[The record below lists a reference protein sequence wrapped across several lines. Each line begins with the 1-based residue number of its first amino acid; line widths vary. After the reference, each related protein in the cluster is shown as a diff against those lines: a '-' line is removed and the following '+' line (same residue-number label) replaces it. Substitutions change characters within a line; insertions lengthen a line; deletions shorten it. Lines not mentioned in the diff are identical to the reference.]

1 VTTFCVRCGKE
12 GSTYESLC
20 VECFRANNRFTKAPD
35 HVDLIQCYHCKE
47 FLIRGKWQK
56 VTLDEAIRDVARD
69 ALEIRRGAQVT
80 RVRQEVHAADDYN
93 FHVTMHV
100 SLEHSDLKIEE
111 EDKTIVRLKNG
122 VCPRCSKIMGSYYE
136 SIIQIRGRE
145 RKLTE
150 AQKERLVCSIQD
162 KVQEAQ
168 EENREMFISKLEEVP
183 GGVDAYLSSIS
194 LAKAISHDLADKYG
208 AEVKESSTLVTQK
221 EGRDVYRVTFLVRL
235 PSYLRGEV
243 ILHKGRPHLVTS
255 ITSSKTKL
263 INLKNHEPLLEGNMD
278 LREARVIGKRE
289 DVLEAVVLSE
299 SAKEVQVM
307 HPRTYAT
314 VELRKP
320 QGFKV
325 EGETVRVLLFEDEMY
340 LLP

>member
-1 VTTFCVRCGKE
+1 MFCVRCGKE

-20 VECFRANNRFTKAPD
+20 VECFMANNRFTKAPD
-35 HVDLIQCYHCKE
+35 HVDLVKCYHCNE
-47 FLIRGKWQK
+47 FMLRGRWQK
-56 VTLDEAIRDVARD
+56 VTLDEAIRDVASD
-69 ALEIRRGAQVT
+69 SLEVKRGAEVT
-80 RVRQEVHAADDYN
+80 RVRQEVQPSDDYN

-100 SLEHSDLKIEE
+100 SLEYSDLKMEE
-111 EDKTIVRLKNG
+111 ENKTIVRLKNG

-150 AQKERLVCSIQD
+150 EQKERLVSSIQN

-168 EENREMFISKLEEVP
+168 DENREMFISKLEEVA
-183 GGVDAYLSSIS
+183 GGFDAYLSSIS
-194 LAKAISHDLADKYG
+194 LGKAIAHDLADKYG

-243 ILHKGRPHLVTS
+243 ILHKGRPHLVIS
-255 ITSSKTKL
+255 ITSSRTKL
-263 INLKNHEPLLEGNMD
+263 VNLKTHEPIIESNMD
-278 LREARVIGKRE
+278 LREARVVGKRQ

-299 SAKEVQVM
+299 SKKEVQVM

-325 EGETVRVLLFEDEMY
+325 EGETVRVLLYEDDIY
-340 LLP
+340 LIP

>member
-1 VTTFCVRCGKE
+1 MFCVRCGKE

-20 VECFRANNRFTKAPD
+20 VECFLANNRFTKVPD
-35 HVDLIQCYHCKE
+35 HVDLVQCYHCKE
-47 FLIRGKWQK
+47 FLLRGRWQK
-56 VTLDEAIRDVARD
+56 VTLDEAIRDAARD
-69 ALEIRRGAQVT
+69 SLEIKRGAEVT
-80 RVRQEVHAADDYN
+80 RVRQEVHPADDYN

-100 SLEHSDLKIEE
+100 ALEYSDLRMEE
-111 EDKTIVRLKNG
+111 ENKTIVRLKNG

-145 RKLTE
+145 RKLTD
-150 AQKERLVCSIQD
+150 AQKERLVYSIQD

-168 EENREMFISKLEEVP
+168 DENRDMFISKLEEVP
-183 GGVDAYLSSIS
+183 GGFDAYLSSIS
-194 LAKAISHDLADKYG
+194 LGKAIAHELADKYG

-235 PSYLRGEV
+235 PSYLKGEV

-263 INLKNHEPLLEGNMD
+263 INLKTHEPLMENNMD
-278 LREARVIGKRE
+278 LREVRMIGKKE
-289 DVLEAVVLSE
+289 DILEAVVLSE
-299 SAKEVQVM
+299 SAKEIQVM

-320 QGFKV
+320 PGFKV
-325 EGETVRVLLFEDEMY
+325 EGETVRVLLFEDEIY
-340 LLP
+340 LVP

>member
-1 VTTFCVRCGKE
+1 MFCVRCGKE

-20 VECFRANNRFTKAPD
+20 VECFLANNRFTKAPD
-35 HVDLIQCYHCKE
+35 HVDLVKCYHCNE
-47 FLIRGKWQK
+47 FMLRGKWQK
-56 VTLDEAIRDVARD
+56 VTLDEAIREVAHD
-69 ALEIRRGAQVT
+69 SLEVRRGAEVL
-80 RVRQEVHAADDYN
+80 RIRQEVVPADDYN
-93 FHVTMHV
+93 FHITMHV
-100 SLEHSDLKIEE
+100 ALEYSDLRMEE
-111 EDKTIVRLKNG
+111 ENKTIVRLKNG

-150 AQKERLVCSIQD
+150 AQKERLVGSIQD

-168 EENREMFISKLEEVP
+168 EDNREMFISKMEEVP
-183 GGVDAYLSSIS
+183 GGVDTYLSSIS
-194 LAKAISHDLADKYG
+194 LAKSISHELADKYG

-243 ILHKGRPHLVTS
+243 ILHKGRPHLVTA

-263 INLKNHEPLLEGNMD
+263 INLKTHEPSMENNMD
-278 LREARVIGKRE
+278 LREAKVIGKRE
-289 DVLEAVVLSE
+289 DILEAVVLSE
-299 SAKEVQVM
+299 SAKELQVM
-307 HPRTYAT
+307 HPRNYST

-325 EGETVRVLLFEDEMY
+325 EGETVKVVLFEDEIY
-340 LLP
+340 LVP

>member
-1 VTTFCVRCGKE
+1 MTTFCVRCGKE

-35 HVDLIQCYHCKE
+35 HVDLVQCYHCKE

-56 VTLDEAIRDVARD
+56 ITLDEAIREVARD
-69 ALEIRRGAQVT
+69 ALEVRKGTVVT
-80 RVRQEVHAADDYN
+80 RVRHEVHPADDYN

-100 SLEHSDLKIEE
+100 TLEYSDLGIEE
-111 EDKTIVRLKNG
+111 ENKTIVRLKNG
-122 VCPRCSKIMGSYYE
+122 VCTRCSKIMGSYYE

-145 RKLTE
+145 RRLTE
-150 AQKERLVCSIQD
+150 AQKERLVSSIQG

-168 EENREMFISKLEEVP
+168 DENREMFISKLEEVP
-183 GGVDAYLSSIS
+183 GGFDAYLSSIS
-194 LAKAISHDLADKYG
+194 LAKAISHDLADRYG
-208 AEVKESSTLVTQK
+208 AEIKESSTLVTQK

-235 PSYLRGEV
+235 PSYLKGEV

-263 INLKNHEPLLEGNMD
+263 VNLKTHEPLIESNMD
-278 LREARVIGKRE
+278 LREARVVGKRE
-289 DVLEAVVLSE
+289 DILEAVVLSE

-307 HPRTYAT
+307 HPRSYAT

-325 EGETVRVLLFEDEMY
+325 EGETVRVLLFEEEIF

>member
-1 VTTFCVRCGKE
+1 MFCVRCGKE

-20 VECFRANNRFTKAPD
+20 MECFLATNRFTKVPD
-35 HVDLIQCYHCKE
+35 HVDLVKCYHFKE
-47 FLIRGKWQK
+47 FQIRGRWQK
-56 VTLDEAIRDVARD
+56 VTLDEAVREVARD
-69 ALEIRRGAQVT
+69 ALEVRRGAEVV
-80 RVRQEVHAADDYN
+80 RVRQEVTAADDYN
-93 FHVTMHV
+93 FHVTMRV
-100 SLEHSDLKIEE
+100 SLEYSDLRIEE
-111 EDKTIVRLKNG
+111 EDRTIVRLKNG
-122 VCPRCSKIMGSYYE
+122 VCTRCSKIMGSYYE
-136 SIIQIRGRE
+136 SIIQVRGRE
-145 RKLTE
+145 RRLTE

-168 EENREMFISKLEEVP
+168 EENREMFISKLEEVT

-194 LAKAISHDLADKYG
+194 LGKAISHDLANKYG

-243 ILHKGRPHLVTS
+243 ILHKGRPCLVMA

-263 INLKNHEPLLEGNMD
+263 VDLKTHEPLTENNMD
-278 LREARVIGKRE
+278 LREAKVVGKRE
-289 DVLEAVVLSE
+289 DITEAVVLSE
-299 SAKEVQVM
+299 SAKEVQVL

-325 EGETVRVLLFEDEMY
+325 EGETVRVFLHEDEMY
-340 LLP
+340 LVP

>member
-1 VTTFCVRCGKE
+1 MFCVRCGKE

-20 VECFRANNRFTKAPD
+20 TECFLANNRFTKVPD
-35 HVDLIQCYHCKE
+35 HVDLLQCYHCRE
-47 FLIRGKWQK
+47 FQLRGKWQRL
-56 VTLDEAIRDVARD
+56 TLEEAAREAARG
-69 ALEIRRGAQVT
+69 ALEVRKGAEVT
-80 RVRQEVHAADDYN
+80 RVRQDIQAADDFNY
-93 FHVTMHV
+93 HVKMHV
-100 SLEHSDLKIEE
+100 LLEYSDLKIEE
-111 EDKTIVRLKNG
+111 ENSTIVRVKNG
-122 VCPRCSKIMGSYYE
+122 VCSRCSKIMGSYYE

-150 AQKERLVCSIQD
+150 EQEERLVRSVQD

-168 EENREMFISKLEEVP
+168 LENREMFISKLEEVP

-235 PSYLRGEV
+235 PSYLRGEA
-243 ILHKGRPHLVTS
+243 ILHKGRPHLVTA
-255 ITSSKTKL
+255 ITSTKTKL
-263 INLKNHEPLLEGNMD
+263 VNLKTHEPLNESNMD

-289 DVLEAVVLSE
+289 DILEAVVLSE
-299 SAKEVQVM
+299 SAKELQVM
-307 HPRTYAT
+307 HPRTFAT

-320 QGFKV
+320 PGFKV
-325 EGETVRVLLFEDEMY
+325 EGEAVRVLLYEEEMY

>member
-12 GSTYESLC
+12 GRTYESLC
-20 VECFRANNRFTKAPD
+20 KECFLANNRFTKVPD
-35 HVDLIQCYHCKE
+35 HVDLVQCYHCHE
-47 FLIRGKWQK
+47 YLIRGRWQK
-56 VTLDEAIRDVARD
+56 VTLDEAIRDVARG
-69 ALEIRRGAQVT
+69 ALEVRRGAEVV
-80 RVRQEVHAADDYN
+80 RVRQDVHAADDYN
-93 FHVTMHV
+93 FHVTLRV
-100 SLEHSDLKIEE
+100 SLECSDLAVEE
-111 EDKTIVRLKNG
+111 ENKTIVRLKNG

-150 AQKERLVCSIQD
+150 AQKERLVGTIQD

-194 LAKAISHDLADKYG
+194 LAKTISHDLADKYG

-263 INLKNHEPLLEGNMD
+263 VDLRTHEPLLEGNMD
-278 LREARVIGKRE
+278 LREARVVGKRE
-289 DVLEAVVLSE
+289 DILEAVVLSE

-307 HPRTYAT
+307 HPRSYAT

-325 EGETVRVLLFEDEMY
+325 EGETVRVLLYEEEIY

>member
-20 VECFRANNRFTKAPD
+20 KECFLSNNRFTKAPD
-35 HVDLIQCYHCKE
+35 HVDLVQCYHCKE
-47 FLIRGKWQK
+47 LLIRGKWQK
-56 VTLDEAIRDVARD
+56 VTLDEAIREVARD
-69 ALEIRRGAQVT
+69 SLEVRKGAQVA
-80 RVRQEVHAADDYN
+80 RVRQEVQPADDYN
-93 FHVTMHV
+93 FHVTLHV
-100 SLEHSDLKIEE
+100 ALEHSDLRIEE
-111 EDKTIVRLKNG
+111 ENKTIVRLKNG
-122 VCPRCSKIMGSYYE
+122 VCTRCSKIMGSYYE

-150 AQKERLVCSIQD
+150 AQKERLVNSIQD

-168 EENREMFISKLEEVP
+168 DENREMFISKLEEVP

-194 LAKAISHDLADKYG
+194 LAKAIAHDMADRYG

-235 PSYLRGEV
+235 PSYLKGEV

-263 INLKNHEPLLEGNMD
+263 VNLKTHEPLLESNMD
-278 LREARVIGKRE
+278 LREARVVGKKE
-289 DVLEAVVLSE
+289 DILEAVVLSE

-307 HPRTYAT
+307 HPCSYAT

-320 QGFKV
+320 QGFKA
-325 EGETVRVLLFEDEMY
+325 EGETVRVLLYEDEIY

>member
-1 VTTFCVRCGKE
+1 MFCVRCGKE

-20 VECFRANNRFTKAPD
+20 MECFLANNRFTKAPD
-35 HVDLIQCYHCKE
+35 HVDLVQCYHCRE
-47 FLIRGKWQK
+47 FLLRGKWQK
-56 VTLDEAIRDVARD
+56 ITLDEAIREAARGS
-69 ALEIRRGAQVT
+69 LEVRRGTDIT
-80 RVRQEVHAADDYN
+80 RVRQEVLPADDYN
-93 FHVTMHV
+93 FHVTMRV
-100 SLEHSDLKIEE
+100 SLEYSDIKIEE
-111 EDKTIVRLKNG
+111 ENKTIVRLKNG
-122 VCPRCSKIMGSYYE
+122 VCTRCSKIMGSYYE

-150 AQKERLVCSIQD
+150 AQKERLVSSVQD

-168 EENREMFISKLEEVP
+168 DENREMFISKLEEVP

-194 LAKAISHDLADKYG
+194 LAKAISHDMADKYG

-243 ILHKGRPHLVTS
+243 ILHKGRPHLVTA

-263 INLKNHEPLLEGNMD
+263 VNLKTHEPINENNMD
-278 LREARVIGKRE
+278 LREARLIGKRE
-289 DVLEAVVLSE
+289 DILEAVVLSQ

-307 HPRTYAT
+307 HPRSYAT

-325 EGETVRVLLFEDEMY
+325 EGDTVRVVLFEDEMY

>member
-1 VTTFCVRCGKE
+1 MFCVRCGKE

-20 VECFRANNRFTKAPD
+20 VECFLANNRFTKVPD
-35 HVDLIQCYHCKE
+35 HVDLVQCYHCKE
-47 FLIRGKWQK
+47 FLLRGRWQK
-56 VTLDEAIRDVARD
+56 VTLDEAIRDAARD
-69 ALEIRRGAQVT
+69 SLEIKRGAEVT

-100 SLEHSDLKIEE
+100 ALEYSDLRMEE
-111 EDKTIVRLKNG
+111 ENKTIVRLKNG

-145 RKLTE
+145 RKLTD
-150 AQKERLVCSIQD
+150 AQKERLVYSIQD

-168 EENREMFISKLEEVP
+168 DENREMFISKLEEVP
-183 GGVDAYLSSIS
+183 GGFDAYLSSIS
-194 LAKAISHDLADKYG
+194 LGKSIAHELADKYG

-235 PSYLRGEV
+235 PSYLKGEV

-263 INLKNHEPLLEGNMD
+263 INLKTHEPLMENNMD
-278 LREARVIGKRE
+278 LREVRMIGKKE
-289 DVLEAVVLSE
+289 DILEAVVLSE
-299 SAKEVQVM
+299 SAKEIQVM

-320 QGFKV
+320 PGFKV
-325 EGETVRVLLFEDEMY
+325 EGETVRVLLFEDEIY
-340 LLP
+340 LVP